1 MKIALINIYSRLDEY
16 QSRYSLATMRLAE
29 YLMSFGYKVDL
40 IPVDI
45 NRYIETDFEEEMIK
59 QYDLIGLSNY
69 SWVENAV
76 KYIDK
81 IIRKINPKANIVI
94 GGPQVENIN
103 LNEWENEYFIIGEGE
118 QALLNLVKYIE
129 NNKVDENFFHKNI
142 NIFNKQNPEHAKME
156 LLKGIHVKN
165 PLFTNVEPIDKDFLW
180 YETCRGC
187 AYSCGYCGH
196 KTRRYVG
203 YFDLDII
210 EKEIKNIGKTKFKNV
225 FIIDPNFAGNVERA
239 KKVIEMFNKYS
250 PQSKL
255 TLYLRPEFIDDEA
268 IDLYRNANIDEIRI
282 GIQTTNKN
290 VPQWIRSNSLSHV
303 SNELPKLSQNGI
315 NWRAELIV
323 GLPGDNFEGL
333 ENSIK
338 TIENLCP
345 TTYYCYHLTLI
356 KGVRL
361 YSLVDNFQNPL
372 WITKDELSRAYSSS
386 TYTHDELL
394 EMLKYSDNKSKMYN
408 DNNKKLI
415 KKL

>member
-81 IIRKINPKANIVI
+81 VIRKINPKANIVI

-156 LLKGIHVKN
+156 LLKGIHVK
-165 PLFTNVEPIDKDFLW
+165 
-180 YETCRGC
+180 
-187 AYSCGYCGH
+187 
-196 KTRRYVG
+196 
-203 YFDLDII
+203 
-210 EKEIKNIGKTKFKNV
+210 
-225 FIIDPNFAGNVERA
+225 
-239 KKVIEMFNKYS
+239 
-250 PQSKL
+250 
-255 TLYLRPEFIDDEA
+255 
-268 IDLYRNANIDEIRI
+268 
-282 GIQTTNKN
+282 
-290 VPQWIRSNSLSHV
+290 
-303 SNELPKLSQNGI
+303 
-315 NWRAELIV
+315 
-323 GLPGDNFEGL
+323 
-333 ENSIK
+333 
-338 TIENLCP
+338 
-345 TTYYCYHLTLI
+345 
-356 KGVRL
+356 
-361 YSLVDNFQNPL
+361 
-372 WITKDELSRAYSSS
+372 
-386 TYTHDELL
+386 
-394 EMLKYSDNKSKMYN
+394 KSFVH
-408 DNNKKLI
+408 
-415 KKL
+415 